1 MTTLSVDGLTFRDLD
16 HDGVLSPYEDHR
28 LSSAR
33 RADDLLSRMTL
44 AEKAGT
50 MAHGSAPSVG
60 PLGMIGVGTEYD
72 FSGIT
77 DLVLGAGVT
86 SMITRLNPSPAV
98 FAEQNNE
105 IQRIAA
111 TGRLGIPVTISS
123 DPRHHVGAR
132 IGASVESDGFSQ
144 WPDTLGFGAIG
155 DTDLVRRF
163 GDIVRQEYRAVG
175 IQMALSPQADLA
187 TSPRWPRIDGT
198 FGEDPRLV
206 RALVGSY
213 VEGMQAGRTGL
224 NHDSVATVVK
234 HWVGYGASRD
244 GFDGHNWY
252 GRYSA
257 FPTNRLQ
264 DHIDAFLDAFE
275 FHVSGVMP
283 TYNILDGVEL
293 DGREIEQVGAGH
305 SHEVLTGLLRG
316 TYAYDGVIL
325 SDWGITREMSE
336 SCRSGNPVQTPEF
349 IAMPWGV
356 ETLSRVE
363 KFAKCINA
371 GVDQIGGDNDPTP
384 IVEAVTH
391 GLISEARVDDAVRR
405 ILIQKFDLGLFDNPF
420 VDSMTAAGTAG
431 TAGNSRFAAEA
442 FAAQQRSLTRIKR
455 SEVEAITTSDVV
467 FVDGM
472 STDSFESRGINTT
485 SDVAEAT
492 VAVIRISAPFEVLH
506 PNHFFGQRQHEGRLD
521 FADDH
526 PDLLRV
532 AAASTA
538 TRTIVVVGLDR
549 PAVLTPVVELADT
562 IIAEFGASEAAIVSV
577 LCGGATPEGRL
588 PFRLP
593 ASMDDALTQPCDGA
607 DESIRP
613 LFGLFHSV

>member
-1 MTTLSVDGLTFRDLD
+1 VKTISVDGLTFRDLD
-16 HDGVLSPYEDHR
+16 HDGVLAPYEDHR
-28 LSSAR
+28 LSSAM
-33 RADDLLSRMTL
+33 RADDLLGRMTL
-44 AEKAGT
+44 SEKAGT
-50 MAHGSAPSVG
+50 MAHGSAPSIG

-72 FSGIT
+72 FDGIT
-77 DLVLGAGVT
+77 ALVVGAGVT

-111 TGRLGIPVTISS
+111 NGRLGIPVTISS

-132 IGASVESDGFSQ
+132 VGASVASDGFSQ

-155 DTDLVRRF
+155 DVDLMRRF
-163 GDIVRQEYRAVG
+163 GDIVRQEYRAIG

-198 FGEDPRLV
+198 FGEDPQMV
-206 RALVGSY
+206 RALVGAY

-224 NHDSVATVVK
+224 RNDSVATVVK

-257 FPTNRLQ
+257 FPSGRLQ

-275 FHVSGVMP
+275 YRVSGVMP
-283 TYNILDGVEL
+283 TYNILDGVSLGEQL
-293 DGREIEQVGAGH
+293 IEQVGAGH
-305 SHEVLTGLLRG
+305 SHEMLTGLLRG

-356 ETLSRVE
+356 ETLGRVE

-371 GVDQIGGDNDPTP
+371 GVDQIGGDNDPSP
-384 IVEAVTH
+384 IIEAVNQ
-391 GLISEARVDDAVRR
+391 GLISEGRINDAVRR

-420 VDSMTAAGTAG
+420 VDPSAASSV
-431 TAGNSRFAAEA
+431 AGNPEFVSEA
-442 FAAQQRSLTRIKR
+442 LAAQHRSLTL
-455 SEVEAITTSDVV
+455 ITGSRDSLISRPDVV
-467 FVDGM
+467 FLDGM
-472 STDSFESRGINTT
+472 STDGFSTHGIQTT
-485 SDVAEAT
+485 SDIAAAT
-492 VAVIRISAPFEVLH
+492 VAVVRIGTPFEVLH

-532 AAASTA
+532 AAASAA
-538 TRTIVVVGLDR
+538 TRTIVVIGLDR
-549 PAVLTPVVELADT
+549 PAVLTPIVDLADT
-562 IIAEFGASEAAIVSV
+562 IIGEFGATDAAITDV
-577 LCGGATPEGRL
+577 LCGAASAEGRL

-593 ASMDDALTQPCDGA
+593 ASMEDVLMQPCDGPDDTIA
-607 DESIRP
+607 P
-613 LFGLFHSV
+613 LFTLFHSAE

>member
-1 MTTLSVDGLTFRDLD
+1 VKTISVDGLTFRDLD
-16 HDGVLSPYEDHR
+16 HDGVLAPYEDHR
-28 LSSAR
+28 LSSAM
-33 RADDLLSRMTL
+33 RADDLLGRMTL
-44 AEKAGT
+44 SEKAGT
-50 MAHGSAPSVG
+50 MAHGSAPSIG

-72 FSGIT
+72 FDGIIAM
-77 DLVLGAGVT
+77 VIGAGVT

-111 TGRLGIPVTISS
+111 NGRLGIPVTISS

-132 IGASVESDGFSQ
+132 VGASVASDGFSQ

-155 DTDLVRRF
+155 DVDLMRRF
-163 GDIVRQEYRAVG
+163 GDIVRQEYRAIG

-198 FGEDPRLV
+198 FGEDPQMV
-206 RALVGSY
+206 RALVGAY

-224 NHDSVATVVK
+224 RNDSVATVVK

-257 FPTNRLQ
+257 FPSGRLQ

-275 FHVSGVMP
+275 YRVSGVMP
-283 TYNILDGVEL
+283 TYNILEGVSL
-293 DGREIEQVGAGH
+293 GDQRIEQVGTGH
-305 SHEVLTGLLRG
+305 SHELLTGLLRG

-336 SCRSGNPVQTPEF
+336 SCRSGSPVQTPEF

-356 ETLSRVE
+356 ETLGRVE

-371 GVDQIGGDNDPTP
+371 GVDQIGGDNDPSP
-384 IVEAVTH
+384 IIEAVNQ
-391 GLISEARVDDAVRR
+391 GLISEGRINDAVRR

-420 VDSMTAAGTAG
+420 VDPGAASSV
-431 TAGNSRFAAEA
+431 AGNAEFVSEA
-442 FAAQQRSLTRIKR
+442 LEAQHRSLTLITGSRDSLI
-455 SEVEAITTSDVV
+455 STPDVVFLDGMSAEGFAAHGIQTTSD
-467 FVDGM
+467 
-472 STDSFESRGINTT
+472 I
-485 SDVAEAT
+485 AAAT
-492 VAVIRISAPFEVLH
+492 VAVVRIGTPFEVLH

-521 FADDH
+521 FAEDH

-532 AAASTA
+532 AAASA
-538 TRTIVVVGLDR
+538 SNRTIVVIGLDR
-549 PAVLTPVVELADT
+549 PAVLTPIVDLADT
-562 IIAEFGASEAAIVSV
+562 IIGEFGATDAAITDV
-577 LCGGATPEGRL
+577 LCGAASAEGRL

-593 ASMDDALTQPCDGA
+593 ASMEDVLMHPCDGPDDTIA
-607 DESIRP
+607 P
-613 LFGLFHSV
+613 LFALFHSAQ

>member
-1 MTTLSVDGLTFRDLD
+1 VKTISVDGLTFRDLD
-16 HDGVLSPYEDHR
+16 HDGVLAPYEDHR
-28 LSSAR
+28 LSSAM
-33 RADDLLSRMTL
+33 RADDLLGRMTL
-44 AEKAGT
+44 SEKAGT
-50 MAHGSAPSVG
+50 MAHGSAPSIG

-72 FSGIT
+72 FDGIIAM
-77 DLVLGAGVT
+77 VIGAGVT

-111 TGRLGIPVTISS
+111 NGRLGIPVTISS

-132 IGASVESDGFSQ
+132 VGASVASDGFSQ

-155 DTDLVRRF
+155 DVDLMRRF
-163 GDIVRQEYRAVG
+163 GDIVRQEYRAIG

-198 FGEDPRLV
+198 FGEDPQMV
-206 RALVGSY
+206 RALVGAY

-224 NHDSVATVVK
+224 RNDSVATVVK

-257 FPTNRLQ
+257 FPSGRLQ

-275 FHVSGVMP
+275 YRVSGVMP
-283 TYNILDGVEL
+283 TYNILEGVSL
-293 DGREIEQVGAGH
+293 GDQRIEQVGTGH
-305 SHEVLTGLLRG
+305 SHELLTGLLRG

-336 SCRSGNPVQTPEF
+336 SCRSGSPVQTPEF

-356 ETLSRVE
+356 ETLGRVE

-371 GVDQIGGDNDPTP
+371 GVDQIGGDNDPSP
-384 IVEAVTH
+384 IIEAVNQ
-391 GLISEARVDDAVRR
+391 GLISEGRINDAVRR

-420 VDSMTAAGTAG
+420 VDPSAASSV
-431 TAGNSRFAAEA
+431 AGNAEFVSEA
-442 FAAQQRSLTRIKR
+442 LEAQHRSLTLITGSRDSLI
-455 SEVEAITTSDVV
+455 STPDVVFLDGMSAEGFAAHGIQTTSD
-467 FVDGM
+467 
-472 STDSFESRGINTT
+472 I
-485 SDVAEAT
+485 AAAT
-492 VAVIRISAPFEVLH
+492 VAVVRIGTPFEVLH

-521 FADDH
+521 FAEDH

-532 AAASTA
+532 AAASA
-538 TRTIVVVGLDR
+538 STRTIVVIGLDR
-549 PAVLTPVVELADT
+549 PAVLTPIADLADT
-562 IIAEFGASEAAIVSV
+562 IIGEFGATDAAITDV
-577 LCGGATPEGRL
+577 LCGAASAEGRL

-593 ASMDDALTQPCDGA
+593 ASMEDVLMHPCDGPDDTIA
-607 DESIRP
+607 P
-613 LFGLFHSV
+613 LFALFHSAQ